1 METAA
6 QYPERTAVVMGDTS
20 LTYKELDRRT
30 NQLAHYL
37 RKAGVGPDTLVG
49 ICAERS
55 LELITGLIGIL
66 KAGGAYVPLDPDY
79 PEERLLYMMEDADV
93 SLLLTQ
99 EHLVGKLPTGKRT
112 VLCLDR
118 DWEQIALESEEA
130 PEQQATADH
139 LAYVIYTSGS
149 TGTPKGVC
157 TPHRGIVRLVTK
169 PNYVT
174 LSEEDVFLQGST
186 VSFDAATFEIWGSL
200 LNGAKLV
207 MMPPHLPSLEEW
219 REAIQEHGV
228 TTLWLTAGLFT
239 LMVDH
244 QVEALK
250 GVRQLLVGGDVVSLP
265 HVRKAMAAIDGL
277 QVINGYGPTET
288 TTFACCYP
296 VTSLPETMSS
306 LPIGRPIQNTT
317 VYVLDEKMQPVP
329 IGVPGRAVYR
339 WRWGGARLLEQSGAD
354 SNPLCTRILSV
365 RSGEPGCIKR
375 ETRCAGW
382 PMEPSSFSVGWTT
395 R

>member
-1 METAA
+1 
-6 QYPERTAVVMGDTS
+6 
-20 LTYKELDRRT
+20 
-30 NQLAHYL
+30 
-37 RKAGVGPDTLVG
+37 
-49 ICAERS
+49 
-55 LELITGLIGIL
+55 
-66 KAGGAYVPLDPDY
+66 
-79 PEERLLYMMEDADV
+79 MMEDANV

-99 EHLVGKLPTGKRT
+99 EHLVGKFPIGKRT

-186 VSFDAATFEIWGSL
+186 VSFDAATFEIWSSL

-265 HVRKAMAAIDGL
+265 HVRKVMAAIDGL

-317 VYVLDEKMQPVP
+317 VYVLD
-329 IGVPGRAVYR
+329 
-339 WRWGGARLLEQSGAD
+339 
-354 SNPLCTRILSV
+354 
-365 RSGEPGCIKR
+365 
-375 ETRCAGW
+375 
-382 PMEPSSFSVGWTT
+382 
-395 R
+395 